1 MIKYFDAFFG
11 GHVEMDSLGFQ
22 GLLVDDRIESDEHL
36 ATVFDEARAFAELMD
51 GSGYDT
57 LWFAEHHFQR
67 EGTEC
72 IPNILML

>member
-36 ATVFDEARAFAELMD
+36 ATVCRIGGDRIVGIETFLSDEPGMNAF
-51 GSGYDT
+51 
-57 LWFAEHHFQR
+57 FAA
-67 EGTEC
+67 
-72 IPNILML
+72 